1 MMEQLNYG
9 GQKLRAHNKGMDTPL
24 AARDIEKRAD
34 ACLSY
39 AMQHADIMR
48 GWWLGQRWTDAPYHY
63 PDLCDAAGHHRTNH
77 ATWLNIFDVQ
87 QSSTLL
93 DGINK

>member
-1 MMEQLNYG
+1 MGVHVTEDVCHREQYSWVPLHEKHRVYYVDVLRHYRCRAELSEMMEQLNYG
-9 GQKLRAHNKGMDTPL
+9 GQQLRAHNKGMDTPL

-48 GWWLGQRWTDAPYHY
+48 G
-63 PDLCDAAGHHRTNH
+63 
-77 ATWLNIFDVQ
+77 
-87 QSSTLL
+87 
-93 DGINK
+93 

>member
-9 GQKLRAHNKGMDTPL
+9 GQQLRAHNKGMDTPL

-48 GWWLGQRWTDAPYHY
+48 G
-63 PDLCDAAGHHRTNH
+63 
-77 ATWLNIFDVQ
+77 
-87 QSSTLL
+87 
-93 DGINK
+93 